1 MYIPK
6 FNEETRP
13 EVIHGLIKS
22 HPLATL
28 VTMAAGG
35 LVASHL
41 PMLFEAGDGLHGAGS
56 QGILRGHLA
65 RGNQQWREFSPE
77 VEALAIFAGPEH
89 YITPAWYPEKAQD
102 GKVVPT
108 WNYAV
113 VHAYGSLRIVEDA
126 AWLLAHVRA
135 LTERH
140 EGSFAQ
146 PWSVDDAP
154 AEYVA
159 GLARGIVGVELPI
172 RRIEGKWKVSQN
184 KSKET
189 REAVVQGLTELESPD
204 ALAMGALVRGE
215 RG

>member
-13 EVIHGLIKS
+13 EVIRGLIES

-28 VTMAAGG
+28 ITLGGAG
-35 LVASHL
+35 LFASHL
-41 PMLFEAGDGLHGAGS
+41 PMLFELGDGPHGT
-56 QGILRGHLA
+56 LRGHMA
-65 RGNQQWREFSPE
+65 RGNSQWKDFSSD
-77 VEALAIFAGPEH
+77 VDALAIFAGPEH
-89 YITPAWYPEKAQD
+89 YITPSWYPEKAQD

-113 VHAYGSLRIVEDA
+113 VHAYGPLRIVEDA

-159 GLARGIVGVELPI
+159 GLTRGIVGVELPV

-189 REAVVQGLTELESPD
+189 REAIGQGLAELDSPA

-215 RG
+215 V

>member
-13 EVIHGLIKS
+13 EVMQRLIES

-28 VTMAAGG
+28 ITMGGAG
-35 LVASHL
+35 LFASHL
-41 PMLFEAGDGLHGAGS
+41 PMLFEPGVGAEDGPHGT
-56 QGILRGHLA
+56 LRGHLA
-65 RGNQQWREFSPE
+65 RGNPQWKDFSAE
-77 VEALAIFAGPEH
+77 VEALAIFSGPEH
-89 YITPAWYPEKAQD
+89 YITPSWYPEKAQD

-113 VHAYGSLRIVEDA
+113 VHAYGPLRMIEDA

-140 EGSFAQ
+140 EGSFTQ

-159 GLARGIVGVELPI
+159 GLTRGIVGVELPI

-189 REAVVQGLTELESPD
+189 REAIGQGLAELDSPD
-204 ALAMGALVRGE
+204 ALAMRALVSSE
-215 RG
+215 RA

>member
-13 EVIHGLIKS
+13 EVMQGLIAS

-28 VTMAAGG
+28 ITLGG
-35 LVASHL
+35 SGLFASHL
-41 PMLFEAGDGLHGAGS
+41 PMLFEPRDSTENGPYGT
-56 QGILRGHLA
+56 LRGHLA
-65 RGNQQWREFSPE
+65 RGNQQWKDFSSD
-77 VEALAIFAGPEH
+77 VDALAIFAGPEH
-89 YITPAWYPEKAQD
+89 YITPSWYPEKAQD

-113 VHAYGSLRIVEDA
+113 VHAYGPLRIIEDA

-135 LTERH
+135 LTELH

-154 AEYVA
+154 TEYVT
-159 GLARGIVGVELPI
+159 GLTRGIVGVELPV

-184 KSKET
+184 KSQET
-189 REAVVQGLTELESPD
+189 RKSIERGLSELDSPS
-204 ALAMGALVRGE
+204 ALAMSALVNGE